1 MGDLLFQGLYP
12 VLLALLGQGAHPLLK
27 QVTGQELQRNTSEEV
42 LEGGRGLFMLHNT
55 LPS

>member
-42 LEGGRGLFMLHNT
+42 LEGGRGPFMLHNT